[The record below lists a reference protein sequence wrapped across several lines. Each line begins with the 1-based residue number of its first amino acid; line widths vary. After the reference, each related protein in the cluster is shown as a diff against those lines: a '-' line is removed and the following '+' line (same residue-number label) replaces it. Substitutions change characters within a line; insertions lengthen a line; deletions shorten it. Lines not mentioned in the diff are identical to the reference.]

1 MVMRAFLL
9 DVAICTP
16 PITKDFLFP
25 LYGKNGFSGLFQF
38 AQVR

>member
-9 DVAICTP
+9 DVAIYTP
-16 PITKDFLFP
+16 TTKDFLFP
-25 LYGKNGFSGLFQF
+25 LYGKNSFSSLFQF